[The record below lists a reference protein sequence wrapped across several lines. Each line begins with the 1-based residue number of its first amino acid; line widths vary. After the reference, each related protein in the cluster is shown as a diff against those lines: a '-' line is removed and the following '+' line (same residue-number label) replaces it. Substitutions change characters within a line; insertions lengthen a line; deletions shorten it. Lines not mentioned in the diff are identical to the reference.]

1 MPELVFFRRGEEVL
15 RFGLDRPRTV
25 LGRGEKS
32 DVVIPDPQ
40 VSRQQ
45 VAIQFDGA
53 QVSLED
59 LSGRGTLVSG
69 LPTQRALLSDGSDI
83 SLGHWRAVYRERSA
97 ETPDAVT
104 EVTGTKT
111 ERMPQE
117 NAGERLQHR
126 IQLRV
131 RQGHEERIHKLA
143 GETFTVGSDPR
154 SDVVVVDRFVSGRH
168 LTLRRADGVFHLSD
182 KQSTNGSFIGGI
194 RIVEAEIPL
203 FTVLRIG
210 ETELILEPA
219 SSHRNAEA
227 FEGIVG
233 ADPSVRQLAEIIE
246 RIAPSQATVAI
257 FGESG
262 TGKELVARAI
272 HARSTRADRPFVPVN
287 CAAISKDLIESEL
300 FGHEKGA
307 FTGATNARRGAF
319 EEADGG
325 TLFLDEIGD
334 LSLDLQAKLLRA
346 LESGEIKRVGAS
358 RPIHVDVRVV
368 AATNRNLLAATKEQR
383 FREDLYYRLCVVPL
397 HLTPLRSRQADVV
410 TLADHFVRKFSP
422 RGQQIRFTPEALERL
437 QRHSWHGNIRELKN
451 VVHRALLLRKGPV
464 IDANDLSFD
473 EEIHPEVGIAVPDMP
488 PNLSL
493 EEMLAKLERQIVE
506 NALRRCKNNR
516 ERVAKELKVARST
529 LFKRLKDWGMTRQD
543 GAEGS
548 LPNGHVQPTTGGTP
562 AQCNSGTP
570 EAGLLP
576 PPT

>member
-1 MPELVFFRRGEEVL
+1 
-15 RFGLDRPRTV
+15 
-25 LGRGEKS
+25 
-32 DVVIPDPQ
+32 
-40 VSRQQ
+40 
-45 VAIQFDGA
+45 
-53 QVSLED
+53 
-59 LSGRGTLVSG
+59 
-69 LPTQRALLSDGSDI
+69 
-83 SLGHWRAVYRERSA
+83 
-97 ETPDAVT
+97 
-104 EVTGTKT
+104 
-111 ERMPQE
+111 
-117 NAGERLQHR
+117 
-126 IQLRV
+126 
-131 RQGHEERIHKLA
+131 
-143 GETFTVGSDPR
+143 
-154 SDVVVVDRFVSGRH
+154 
-168 LTLRRADGVFHLSD
+168 
-182 KQSTNGSFIGGI
+182 
-194 RIVEAEIPL
+194 
-203 FTVLRIG
+203 
-210 ETELILEPA
+210 
-219 SSHRNAEA
+219 
-227 FEGIVG
+227 
-233 ADPSVRQLAEIIE
+233 
-246 RIAPSQATVAI
+246 VAI

-422 RGQQIRFTPEALERL
+422 RGQQIRFTPVARERL
-437 QRHSWHGNIRELKN
+437 PRHAWPGNIRELKN
-451 VVHRALLLRKGPV
+451 VVHRALLLRKGPM

-543 GAEGS
+543 AADGS
-548 LPNGHVQPTTGGTP
+548 VTNGHAQPTTGGTP

-570 EAGLLP
+570 EAALA
-576 PPT
+576 PPTPS